1 MDAITWDEA
10 GASMERGAR
19 EGTLGPAG
27 EGGVEGLWE
36 AHYAAVLG
44 YALRRLPAEGAR
56 EIAADAFVVAWR
68 RRNQTR
74 AADRAWLIGIVRN
87 LVANR
92 RRALGRHERLVARAE
107 WDAER
112 ALETED
118 PAQGEVLEA
127 LSRLSEAD
135 QEALMLVGWDGLDA
149 REASIVLG
157 CSAATFAVRLHRARR
172 RLRRE
177 LAVEESS

>member
-1 MDAITWDEA
+1 MDAMTWDEPEA
-10 GASMERGAR
+10 GAERS
-19 EGTLGPAG
+19 AG
-27 EGGVEGLWE
+27 EATRDEGGVEALWD
-36 AHYAAVLG
+36 AHHAAVLG
-44 YALRRLPAEGAR
+44 YALRRLPAEDAR
-56 EIAADAFVVAWR
+56 EVAADAFVVAWR

-74 AADRAWLIGIVRN
+74 AADRAWLIGIARN

-112 ALETED
+112 EPTTESSSH
-118 PAQGEVLEA
+118 GEVLEA

-149 REASIVLG
+149 REASIVVG
-157 CSAATFAVRLHRARR
+157 CSAPTFAVRLHRARR
-172 RLRRE
+172 RLGRA
-177 LAVEESS
+177 LAGEETP